1 MEKLVLDNGIKLIYE
16 YNPGNLTSFSIG
28 FDAGAFREDEFP
40 KGTAHALEHILFK
53 GTRYRSEK
61 EINRELDEIFA
72 FNNAMTNYPYVIYY
86 GTCLKEDTEKAF
98 SLYSEII
105 SLPSFA
111 IEGFKEEIDVI
122 IQESKEWGEDLEQR
136 VEDELLAN
144 GFDERR
150 LKKIIIGDE
159 KDIRSVTIED
169 LKSFYSKY
177 YVRNN
182 CIVSVVTPYSKDSIV
197 QLIKNTL
204 QHLPQGESVANI
216 LLVEK
221 LKSGIKET
229 RIDGINGTK
238 ILLISDISG
247 LSKRELQCLYLFNE
261 AFGEGVS
268 SPLYNK
274 IRTEKGL
281 AYEVTSRI
289 KYEKGIEL
297 YSIYVGTSKE
307 KKDDVVS
314 ILREIILN
322 KDKVI
327 DGEEHLKI
335 LKRRIA
341 MKKYRMEES
350 SIQRAVNLCRENIMF
365 DDELLDIN
373 EIHSISYDEVRS
385 VVEKVL
391 NQYFI
396 QVLK

>member
-16 YNPGNLTSFSIG
+16 YSPGNLTSFSIG
-28 FDAGAFREDEFP
+28 FDAGAFREDRFP
-40 KGTAHALEHILFK
+40 IGTAHALEHIIFK
-53 GTRYRSEK
+53 GTEYKTEK
-61 EINRELDEIFA
+61 EINCELDEIFA

-105 SLPSFA
+105 SSPSFS
-111 IEGFKEEIDVI
+111 IDGFKEEINVI

-136 VEDELLAN
+136 VEDELLGN
-144 GFDERR
+144 GFKKRR
-150 LKKIIIGDE
+150 LKEIIIGYE
-159 KDIRSVTIED
+159 NDINTITIEE
-169 LKSFYSKY
+169 LKKFYNEY
-177 YVRNN
+177 YVRSN
-182 CIVSVVTPYSKDSIV
+182 CSVSVVTQHSKEFV
-197 QLIKNTL
+197 VELINNNL
-204 QHLPQGESVANI
+204 YHLPKGDDVPII
-216 LLVEK
+216 LLEEK
-221 LKSGIKET
+221 LIEGIKET
-229 RIDGINGTK
+229 NIEGINGTK
-238 ILLISDISG
+238 VLLISDISG

-297 YSIYVGTSKE
+297 YSIYVGTSKD
-307 KKDDVVS
+307 KSDDVIK
-314 ILREIILN
+314 ILKEIISN

-341 MKKYRMEES
+341 MKKYKMEES
-350 SIQRAVNLCRENIMF
+350 SIQRAVNLCREYIMF
-365 DDELLDIN
+365 GEELLDMN
-373 EIHSISYDEVRS
+373 EIHNISYGEVKN

-391 NQYFI
+391 NEYFI

>member
-28 FDAGAFREDEFP
+28 FDAGAFREDGFP

-53 GTRYRSEK
+53 GTRYRNEK
-61 EINRELDEIFA
+61 YINCELDEIFA

-86 GTCLKEDTEKAF
+86 GTCLKEDTERAF
-98 SLYSEII
+98 SLYGEII
-105 SLPSFA
+105 SEPSFSM
-111 IEGFKEEIDVI
+111 EGFKEEIDVI

-144 GFDERR
+144 GFKERR
-150 LKKIIIGDE
+150 LKEIIIGDE
-159 KDIRSVTIED
+159 KNIRSITIED

-177 YVRNN
+177 YVKNN
-182 CIVSVVTPYSKDSIV
+182 CIISVVSSYSKDYII
-197 QLIKNTL
+197 QMINNTL
-204 QHLPQGESVANI
+204 QCLPQGENVAEI
-216 LLVEK
+216 LLAEK
-221 LKSGIKET
+221 LKSWFKET
-229 RIDGINGTK
+229 SIEGINGTK
-238 ILLISDISG
+238 VLLISDISG
-247 LSKRELQCLYLFNE
+247 LNKRELQCLYLFNE

-327 DGEEHLKI
+327 DGEDHLKI

-350 SIQRAVNLCRENIMF
+350 SIQRAVNLCREHIMF
-365 DDELLDIN
+365 GEELLDIN
-373 EIHSISYDEVRS
+373 EIHNISYDEVKN

-391 NQYFI
+391 NEYFI

>member
-28 FDAGAFREDEFP
+28 FDAGAFREDGFP

-53 GTRYRSEK
+53 GTRYRNEK
-61 EINRELDEIFA
+61 YINCELDEIFA

-86 GTCLKEDTEKAF
+86 GTCLKEDTERAF
-98 SLYSEII
+98 SLYGEII
-105 SLPSFA
+105 SEPSFSM
-111 IEGFKEEIDVI
+111 EGFKEEIDVI

-144 GFDERR
+144 GFKERR
-150 LKKIIIGDE
+150 LKEIIIGDE
-159 KDIRSVTIED
+159 KNIRSITIED

-177 YVRNN
+177 YVKNN
-182 CIVSVVTPYSKDSIV
+182 CIISVVSSYSKDYII
-197 QLIKNTL
+197 QMINNTL
-204 QHLPQGESVANI
+204 QCLPQGENVAEI
-216 LLVEK
+216 LLAEK
-221 LKSGIKET
+221 LKSGFKET
-229 RIDGINGTK
+229 SIEGINGTK
-238 ILLISDISG
+238 VLLISDISG
-247 LSKRELQCLYLFNE
+247 LNKRELQCLYLFNE

-327 DGEEHLKI
+327 DGEDHLKI

-350 SIQRAVNLCRENIMF
+350 SIQRAVNLCREHIMF
-365 DDELLDIN
+365 GEELLDIN
-373 EIHSISYDEVRS
+373 EIHNISYDEVKN

-391 NQYFI
+391 NEYFI

>member
-28 FDAGAFREDEFP
+28 FDAGALREDGFP

-53 GTRYRSEK
+53 GTRYRDEK
-61 EINRELDEIFA
+61 HINCELDEIFA

-105 SLPSFA
+105 SLPSFSM
-111 IEGFKEEIDVI
+111 EGFKEEIDVI
-122 IQESKEWGEDLEQR
+122 VQESKEWGEDLEQR

-144 GFDERR
+144 GFNERR

-159 KDIRSVTIED
+159 EDIRSVTIED
-169 LKSFYSKY
+169 LRSFYSRY

-182 CIVSVVTPYSKDSIV
+182 CIVSVVTSCPKDYIIQIIS
-197 QLIKNTL
+197 NNL
-204 QHLPQGESVANI
+204 QPLPQGEDVSNI
-216 LLVEK
+216 LVDEK

-229 RIDGINGTK
+229 SIEGIAGTK

-247 LSKRELQCLYLFNE
+247 LNKRELQCLYLFNE

-281 AYEVTSRI
+281 AYELTSKI

-297 YSIYVGTSKE
+297 YSIYIGTSKE
-307 KKDDVVS
+307 KKDDVVDA
-314 ILREIILN
+314 LKEIIVN

-350 SIQRAVNLCRENIMF
+350 SIQRAVNLCRENLMF
-365 DDELLDIN
+365 GEELLDIK
-373 EIHSISYDEVRS
+373 EIHSITYDEVKN
-385 VVEKVL
+385 VVDKVM
-391 NQYFI
+391 NEYFI